1 MLYII
6 VAVLDEN
13 EIIAHQKLNSSI
25 PNKNIIYVSQFPPSR
40 KYDDLRVVTQDRTGI
55 YNALN
60 FGIKALPKDAAAY
73 VVCGSDDII
82 FFEQC
87 LSAWND
93 LRCFITG
100 RFYIGASNTTHQAK
114 RWIMT
119 DAHKAI
125 ISEHSVG
132 TIIPIEIHR
141 EHGMYDEKYKIAGD
155 ADLILRL
162 SAHNVYPVQ
171 IDTIFGRYATTG
183 ISQTQYLLGQ
193 SELQGAMN
201 KYFPL
206 RALFFNLFRQV
217 RIMVK

>member
-25 PNKNIIYVSQFPPSR
+25 PNRNIIYVSRFPPR
-40 KYDDLRVVTQDRTGI
+40 REYVELRVVTQDGTGI

-60 FGIKALPKDAAAY
+60 FGVKALPKDAEAY
-73 VVCGSDDII
+73 VVCGSDDIV

-93 LRCFITG
+93 LKCYITG
-100 RFYIGASNTTHQAK
+100 RFYVGASDTTHQAK

-141 EHGMYDEKYKIAGD
+141 EYGMYDEKYKIAGD

-162 SAHNVYPVQ
+162 SAHNVYPLQ

-193 SELQGAMN
+193 AELQGAMN

-206 RALFFNLFRQV
+206 RAPFFNLFRQL
-217 RIMVK
+217 RIIVK